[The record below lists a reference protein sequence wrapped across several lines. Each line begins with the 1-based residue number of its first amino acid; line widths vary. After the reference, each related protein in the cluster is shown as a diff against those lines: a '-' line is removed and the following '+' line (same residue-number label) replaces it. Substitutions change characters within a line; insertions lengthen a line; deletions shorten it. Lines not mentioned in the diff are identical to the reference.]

1 MVRLSKKVEYALIAV
16 RFIANS
22 KDKLVT
28 AKEISQKVNISRELI
43 AKLLQKL
50 KAKKILDSSQGINGG
65 YKLKMKA
72 DKISLS
78 DVIVAIEGEQTIV
91 ECLSTGEE
99 IECCL
104 FDSCKI
110 KGTINQIQKEFSK
123 LLQSKMISDFV

>member
-16 RFIANS
+16 KFIASS

-28 AKEISQKVNISRELI
+28 AKEISQKLNISRELI

-65 YKLKMKA
+65 YKLNMKP

-78 DVIVAIEGEQTIV
+78 DVIVAIEGEQAIV
-91 ECLSTGEE
+91 ECLSSGEE

-104 FDSCKI
+104 FENCKI
-110 KGTINQIQKEFSK
+110 KGTINQIQMEFSK
-123 LLQSKMISDFV
+123 LLQSKTISDFV